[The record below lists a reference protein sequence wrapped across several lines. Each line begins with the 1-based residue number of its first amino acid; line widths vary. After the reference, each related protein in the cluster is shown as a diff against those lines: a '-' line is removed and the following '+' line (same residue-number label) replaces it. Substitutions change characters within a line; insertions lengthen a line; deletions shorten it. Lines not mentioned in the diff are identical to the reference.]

1 MVDLI
6 VPFRVFLT
14 LRPSTYTGALAK
26 LMLGTYYGGNGNS
39 AVPVNH
45 KQALKWYRASSKGGS
60 PAAPFFIALMHI
72 DGTGG
77 VEESDELARSLLKQ
91 SAELGYVDAQEEYA
105 HLCWWGRGGEKRRDI
120 SVH

>member
-1 MVDLI
+1 MTLTRS
-6 VPFRVFLT
+6 VPTESGSWR
-14 LRPSTYTGALAK
+14 RRGIHWRS
-26 LMLGTYYGGNGNS
+26 S
-39 AVPVNH
+39 CH

-72 DGTGG
+72 DGIGG
-77 VEESDELARSLLKQ
+77 VEESDDLARSLLKQ
-91 SAELGYVDAQEEYA
+91 SAELGWEPAQEEYA